1 LLVLSIGY
9 ILVFGLQR
17 VTDGACEDAPFTE
30 RCNGIERTM
39 IDMSFATQTLQDGW
53 ATIERGGLAPEEV
66 AYPAGSGEGT

>member
-1 LLVLSIGY
+1 LSIGY

-17 VTDGACEDAPFTE
+17 VTDGVKEDSPFIE
-30 RCNGIERTM
+30 RCNGAERTM

-53 ATIERGGLAPEEV
+53 ATIEGGVPAPQEV